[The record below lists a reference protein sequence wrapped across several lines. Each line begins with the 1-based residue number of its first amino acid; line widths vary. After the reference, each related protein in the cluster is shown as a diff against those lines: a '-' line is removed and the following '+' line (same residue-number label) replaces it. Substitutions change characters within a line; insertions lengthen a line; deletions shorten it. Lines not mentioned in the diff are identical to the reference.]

1 MDNCKSKEFVDALN
15 DMLGEDPGSIE
26 AHSTYMDYVKVWT
39 TTNDRGGLMHVS
51 LDTFRCFRAIEMVT
65 YDLIKKGCTKEEV
78 MSQVT
83 ENVRFHWMLI
93 CDLHDE
99 AKSFELLQDVI
110 GVWFTIRGFTIAGK
124 LFEDYKK
131 ATKSNVRGK
140 KGLRKELH

>member
-1 MDNCKSKEFVDALN
+1 
-15 DMLGEDPGSIE
+15 
-26 AHSTYMDYVKVWT
+26 MDYVKVWT
-39 TTNDRGGLMHVS
+39 KTNDRGGLMHVS
-51 LDTFRCFRAIEMVT
+51 LDTFHCFKAIEMVT
-65 YDLIKKGCTKEEV
+65 YDLIKKGCTNEEV

-110 GVWFTIRGFTIAGK
+110 EVWFTIRGFTIAGK

-131 ATKSNVRGK
+131 AIKSNVHDK